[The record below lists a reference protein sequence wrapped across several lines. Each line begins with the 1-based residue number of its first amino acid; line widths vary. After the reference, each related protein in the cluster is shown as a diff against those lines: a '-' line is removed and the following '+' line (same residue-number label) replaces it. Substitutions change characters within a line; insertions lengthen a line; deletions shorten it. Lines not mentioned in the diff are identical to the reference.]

1 MFRVP
6 FAGCFLVP
14 IPTATTCDCIGISCL
29 GILLWIRRF
38 RDRIEADEGANEKQ
52 ESFEYHICCCFVET
66 KVVGHQVALQYYF
79 SSRMGL
85 IPEFTSGSV
94 GLAHGSA
101 LCPPIQ
107 SALPIQTTQIKP

>member
-1 MFRVP
+1 MDF
-6 FAGCFLVP
+6 
-14 IPTATTCDCIGISCL
+14 CL

-94 GLAHGSA
+94 GLAHGKNLAPLVKSGIN
-101 LCPPIQ
+101 PI
-107 SALPIQTTQIKP
+107 LLLK